1 MNRKSWESFCLFPK
15 DQMIFTDLILLLR
28 YFALIP
34 KTKTRSHTQSKH
46 TLLTTLIITI
56 ISSKKSKET
65 SLVSQRKCYAW
76 NRKPFKMYYCI
87 AEIPYL
93 KELNIRLAFL
103 NCVVSYFSVHGSSFF
118 SFLPWCIKWMMLF
131 NMFKQYFNKK
141 W

>member
-34 KTKTRSHTQSKH
+34 KTQTHSHTQSKH
-46 TLLTTLIITI
+46 TLPTTLIITI
-56 ISSKKSKET
+56 ISSKKSKVT
-65 SLVSQRKCYAW
+65 SQRKCYAW
-76 NRKPFKMYYCI
+76 NREPFKMYYCI

-103 NCVVSYFSVHGSSFF
+103 NCVVSYFRLFMGQASFHF
-118 SFLPWCIKWMMLF
+118 FLDGIKWRIFLKV
-131 NMFKQYFNKK
+131 FKLH
-141 W
+141 